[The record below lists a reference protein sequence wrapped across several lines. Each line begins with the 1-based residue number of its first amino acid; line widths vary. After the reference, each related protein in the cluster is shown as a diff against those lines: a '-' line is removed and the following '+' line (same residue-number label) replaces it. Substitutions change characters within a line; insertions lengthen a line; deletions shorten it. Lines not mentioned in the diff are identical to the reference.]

1 MNLIGKVNLYRFA
14 NDPELFSSLDLDS
27 SSWFG
32 WNVFLKFYSKIP
44 LNRKEQTFF
53 NRVTNLSYH
62 KEMHVPN
69 KWLMLI
75 GRGGGKTRFISRILP
90 YRALTFDEALHPGQK
105 AENITIAPTMDGGM
119 TGFEYAAAMIEENS
133 MLYDELVKTQ
143 DWHNPIVKNR
153 QQALMRFS
161 NKTTI
166 ELKPVNRI
174 AGRGKSIWT
183 LILEEAAHFKVEGRF
198 SDEEIYRSAK
208 PAMKRFGS
216 KSMCFIITTP
226 WTKEGLVWKLYRKW
240 YGQENPN
247 WLIVQGSSQEFNP
260 KQEIE
265 EEEKEDMDYYRREYL
280 AQFVD
285 SIYGAFPPEAIEDA
299 TVVGRRKLE
308 ANAHHDYFGFVDS
321 ASLSLSKSVRFND
334 EYVAGVAHCE
344 RNKVIIDALRAWK
357 AEQNGRRYTPDDA
370 TASAI
375 QLFKSYNIH
384 QELQGDKFASGYV
397 RHKFVDAGFRFKEQE
412 KQKRKTDIYL
422 QAISMFADGAVELLD
437 DEVANTQLKALER
450 KRGRDGKDR
459 VDHARD
465 KHDDRAN
472 VICGL
477 VVMGKDLMSTHPP
490 SLSDVFIG
498 NPRSESVE
506 FEGEKIV
513 DWREYDKV

>member
-1 MNLIGKVNLYRFA
+1 MNLLGDVNLYRFA
-14 NDPELFSSLDLDS
+14 NDPELFASLELDS

-32 WNVFLKFYSKIP
+32 WNVFFKFYSKMP
-44 LNRKEQTFF
+44 LTKKEIGFF
-53 NRVTNLSYH
+53 ERVTHLRYH
-62 KEMHVPN
+62 KGIHVPN

-90 YRALTFDEALHPGQK
+90 YRALTFDQPLHPGQK
-105 AENITIAPTMDGGM
+105 AENITIAPTIDGGM
-119 TGFEYAAAMIEENS
+119 TGFEYAAAMIEDND
-133 MLYDELVKTQ
+133 MLYNELVKTQ

-161 NKTTI
+161 NTTTI

-183 LILEEAAHFKVEGRF
+183 LVMEEAAHFKIEGRF

-240 YGQENPN
+240 WGVENDN

-285 SIYGAFPPEAIEDA
+285 SIYGAFPPELIEDA
-299 TVVGRRKLE
+299 TVVGRHKLPFDSQK
-308 ANAHHDYFGFVDS
+308 DYFGFVDS

-334 EYVAGVAHCE
+334 EYAAGVAHCE
-344 RNKVIIDALRAWK
+344 GNRVIIDALRAWK
-357 AEQNGRRYTPDDA
+357 AEANGRRYTPDDA

-375 QLFKSYNIH
+375 ELFKSYKVR
-384 QELQGDKFASGYV
+384 ELEGDKFASGYV
-397 RHKFVDAGFRFKEQE
+397 RHKYVEAGFKFKEQE

-422 QAISMFADGAVELLD
+422 QAISIFADGAVELLD

-450 KRGRDGKDR
+450 KRGKDGRDR

-477 VVMGKDLMSTHPP
+477 IVMGKERMSVHPS
-490 SLSDVFIG
+490 SLADVYVG
-498 NPRSESVE
+498 GPRESMFGDE
-506 FEGEKIV
+506 EIP
-513 DWREYDKV
+513 DWRDYDKI